1 MTTRIAASLFA
12 CVLLQACSAL
22 PRFDAV
28 PPELTEKASIPGIP
42 YARVWLD
49 RDLEPFIQAILRD
62 IERETKALELA
73 GQSTNPMPPV
83 NSLAISGG
91 GDEGAFAAGILAGWT
106 ARGDR
111 PKFRVVTGISAGALI
126 APFAFLGPQYDGI
139 VRDVATSIGPKDVFH
154 KRNSIVGLTSD
165 GMASSEPLAAIVEK
179 YVTPEILA
187 EVAREYEKG
196 RVLQVGTTDLD
207 AGRQAIWNMGEIARS
222 GAPGALEL
230 FRKIIVASSSIPGV
244 VSPVMI
250 DVEVNGKRFQEMH
263 VDGGVVSQLFLYPSR
278 VMPKLATALGK
289 PIGREIH
296 IFAIRNGRM
305 EAHWS
310 DTPRDT
316 LKIGRRALEAL
327 IQAQGANDVHQLYWI
342 AQQDGTDF
350 NLAYIGEDF
359 EHPQRGM
366 FDTAYMKSLYDY
378 AYELASSGHAWHK
391 APPSIDPARK

>member
-1 MTTRIAASLFA
+1 MKIAVLIIG
-12 CVLLQACSAL
+12 CVLLQACSSL
-22 PRFDAV
+22 PRLDAV
-28 PPELTEKASIPGIP
+28 PPELTENATIPGIP

-62 IERETKALELA
+62 IERETKALEIA
-73 GQSTNPMPPV
+73 GQPTDPLPPV

-91 GDEGAFAAGILAGWT
+91 GDEGAFAAGVLSGWT

-139 VRDVATSIGPKDVFH
+139 VRDVATSIGPKDVFN

-165 GMASSEPLAAIVEK
+165 GMASSEPLATIVAT

-207 AGRQAIWNMGEIARS
+207 AGRQVIWNMGEIARS

-230 FRKIIVASSSIPGV
+230 FRKIIVASSSVPGV

-278 VMPKLATALGK
+278 VLPKLATAMGK
-289 PIGREIH
+289 PFGREIH

-305 EAHWS
+305 QAHWN

-327 IQAQGANDVHQLYWI
+327 IQAQGANDVNQLFWT
-342 AQQDGTDF
+342 AQQDKTDF

-359 EHPQRGM
+359 KHPRRGM
-366 FDTAYMKSLYDY
+366 FDTTYMKSLYDY
-378 AYELASSGHAWHK
+378 AYELTARGHAWHK
-391 APPSIDPARK
+391 APPSIDPAKK